1 MPNYSSNVPV
11 GTKYRRCRTVTIS
24 NGLGDVPYIAFS
36 EEDAVNAESGAVATF
51 TSDTCSVRFSPDAV
65 VNMVSP
71 DTLLPTG
78 VTFTHA
84 DIYKMIFSLYFSAA
98 TARDADRAAAEEE
111 ARVRAEES
119 TRAAERLKASMQD
132 S

>member
-1 MPNYSSNVPV
+1 
-11 GTKYRRCRTVTIS
+11 
-24 NGLGDVPYIAFS
+24 VPYVAFS
-36 EEDAVNAESGAVATF
+36 EEDAVKSESGGVATSI
-51 TSDTCSVRFSPDAV
+51 SDTCSVRFSSEAV

-84 DIYKMIFSLYFSAA
+84 DVYNMVFSLYFSAA
-98 TARDADRAAAEEE
+98 NTRDADRAAAEAE
-111 ARVRAEES
+111 ARARAEAS
-119 TRAAERLKASMQD
+119 TLAAEQLKSSMQG